1 MMMNYAD
8 GILWKPLGA
17 IQTLKRFIIYKAAI
31 ITGAFANEE
40 RLRYCSGVIDWKL
53 QKPYVSFIPH
63 HQGPCYQ
70 VRIRLVIDGR
80 LGCPLRS
87 KAIEISEQQ
96 TIATFFVDVLS

>member
-1 MMMNYAD
+1 MMINYAD

-31 ITGAFANEE
+31 IAGAFANEE

-70 VRIRLVIDGR
+70 RLFKI
-80 LGCPLRS
+80 LPTTHKFIFNFSNL
-87 KAIEISEQQ
+87 KIK
-96 TIATFFVDVLS
+96 LLHLK